1 LKKGRHS
8 TRPPEGGQAT
18 LEVLGALPA
27 MLLLGVVLMQLLAVG
42 HAAVLAGAAAEAG
55 ALALAGGGQAEDAA
69 RRAVPGGGRARLRV
83 AVRAGTVR
91 VSLQPRSLVAA
102 ASRRFEVRASAT
114 VATP

>member
-1 LKKGRHS
+1 VSRGRS
-8 TRPPEGGQAT
+8 PESGQAT

-55 ALALAGGGQAEDAA
+55 ALALAGGGEAEDAA
-69 RRAVPGGGRARLRV
+69 RRAVPGSGRALRV

-91 VSLQPRSLVAA
+91 VSLRPRSLVAA
-102 ASRRFEVRASAT
+102 ASRRFEVRATAT
-114 VATP
+114 VAVP